1 MPLTNNSIR
10 LAAAALAL
18 STLPSAA
25 VAGWSA
31 SADFSATSNVAGP
44 WSYGTRAS
52 ATGTSLLIL
61 TDSLGSGS
69 LMGWQDLANS
79 SLGTPVIYRNFSN
92 STFAGGTV
100 TIPGLTLVMH
110 PGPTGFGAGGAREFA
125 VTRWTAPV
133 SGAFDISGSFLALD
147 SGSTNVHVVRNGVS
161 LFSSI
166 RASSSNT
173 AFSLSSVAIN
183 AGDTVDFVVGND
195 GSYFNDSTG
204 LVANIIPTPGTAAL
218 FSLSLVGMRRRR

>member
-31 SADFSATSNVAGP
+31 SADFSATSNAAGP

-52 ATGTSLLIL
+52 ATGTSLLLL
-61 TDSLGSGS
+61 TNSLGSGS

-92 STFAGGTV
+92 STFASGTV
-100 TIPGLTLVMH
+100 TVPGLTLVMH
-110 PGPTGFGAGGAREFA
+110 PGPVGFGAGGVREFA

-147 SGSTNVHVVRNGVS
+147 SGSTGVHVVQNGVS
-161 LFSSI
+161 LFSAV
-166 RASSSNT
+166 RASRANT
-173 AFSLSSVAIN
+173 AFSLTGVSMS
-183 AGDTVDFVVGND
+183 AGDTLDFVVGNN

-204 LVANIIPTPGTAAL
+204 LIATIVPAPGAAVPFAVA
-218 FSLSLVGMRRRR
+218 LVGLRRRR